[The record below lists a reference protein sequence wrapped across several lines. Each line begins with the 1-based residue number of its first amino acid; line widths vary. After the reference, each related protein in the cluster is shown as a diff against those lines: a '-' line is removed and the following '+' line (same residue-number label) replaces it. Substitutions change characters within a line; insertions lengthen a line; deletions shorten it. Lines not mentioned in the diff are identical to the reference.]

1 MAILE
6 RVAPAAAAPSKAEAP
21 APMAPATMEETGL
34 TGQFVSDLVLKI
46 LYQKGQT
53 TAADLA
59 DTICLPLPKILQ
71 GVLDFLKSEHLVE
84 VKGGSGMAAATY
96 VYILSMKGA
105 EGAPG
110 ALSKNGDP
118 VPPPVTPAAD
128 ADPLAAPP

>member
-21 APMAPATMEETGL
+21 APMAPATMEESGL

-59 DTICLPLPKILQ
+59 DPICLQLPTILL
-71 GVLDFLKSEHLVE
+71 GVLDFLKSAHLVE
-84 VKGGSGMAAATY
+84 VKGGSGMAPATF
-96 VYILSMKGA
+96 VLVLSMKGDERA
-105 EGAPG
+105 R
-110 ALSKNGDP
+110 
-118 VPPPVTPAAD
+118 
-128 ADPLAAPP
+128 